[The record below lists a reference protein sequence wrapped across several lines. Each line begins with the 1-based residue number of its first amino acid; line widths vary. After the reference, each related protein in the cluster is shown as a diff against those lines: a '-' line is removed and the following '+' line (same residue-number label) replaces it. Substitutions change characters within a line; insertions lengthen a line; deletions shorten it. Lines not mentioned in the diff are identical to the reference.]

1 MEETLSV
8 GLEHTGGGGQ
18 TGLLGGFS
26 YYSIYIIII
35 FLVSQ
40 LVKLNQIE
48 VLAAEKLAT
57 VL

>member
-26 YYSIYIIII
+26 
-35 FLVSQ
+35 
-40 LVKLNQIE
+40 
-48 VLAAEKLAT
+48 
-57 VL
+57 